1 MTYRQ
6 MKQPDVDHV
15 LIGFAKALRRLRRAR
30 KLSQQELALRAG
42 RSMQYISLLES
53 SKYQPTLETIALL
66 SHALDMSLT
75 ELVKEVE
82 EEVRKGA

>member
-1 MTYRQ
+1 MPCQR
-6 MKQPDVDHV
+6 MKQPDVDDI
-15 LIGFAKALRRLRRAR
+15 LIGFAKSLRRLRRAR

-82 EEVRKGA
+82 DEVREGV

>member
-1 MTYRQ
+1 
-6 MKQPDVDHV
+6 
-15 LIGFAKALRRLRRAR
+15 
-30 KLSQQELALRAG
+30 
-42 RSMQYISLLES
+42 MQYISLLES

-82 EEVRKGA
+82 DEVREGV